1 MGMIIEMSKIY
12 RIEEAHRD
20 VNPGVRTLTALV
32 GKRTGN
38 EKMAA
43 IIVEYEP
50 GVEPG
55 GIHYHERR
63 ESAYIALEGSA
74 TISLNGEEQE
84 ITAGTV
90 VNLTPGDP
98 HGFVKVGPDGFKMI
112 EVWAPL
118 DPDIVYIDK

>member
-1 MGMIIEMSKIY
+1 MSKIY
-12 RIEEAHRD
+12 SIEEAYRD
-20 VNPGVRTLTALV
+20 VTPGVRTLTALV
-32 GKRTGN
+32 GNRTGN
-38 EKMAA
+38 EKVAA

-74 TISLNGEEQE
+74 TIFLNGGEHE

-90 VNLTPGDP
+90 VNITPGDS

-118 DPDIVYIDK
+118 GPDIVYIDE

>member
-1 MGMIIEMSKIY
+1 MIIEMSKIY
-12 RIEEAHRD
+12 SIEEAYKEVD
-20 VNPGVRTLTALV
+20 PGIRTLTVLA
-32 GKRTGN
+32 GRRTGN

-74 TISLNGEEQE
+74 TISLNGGEHE

-98 HGFVKVGPDGFKMI
+98 HGFVKVGPDGYKMI

-118 DPDIVYIDK
+118 DSDIVYIDK

>member
-1 MGMIIEMSKIY
+1 MSKIY
-12 RIEEAHRD
+12 SIEEAHRE
-20 VNPGVRTLTALV
+20 VSPGVRTLTALV

-38 EKMAA
+38 EKVAA

-55 GIHYHERR
+55 GIHRHERR

-74 TISLNGEEQE
+74 TIELNGEEHE

-90 VNLTPGDP
+90 VNLTPGET
-98 HGFVKVGPDGFKMI
+98 HGFVRIGPDGFKMI

-118 DPDIVYIDK
+118 NPDIVYVDK